1 MANNSLDKN
10 GLTYFWGNLKTH
22 IDKQVQHFIDINITY
37 DNNYTSG
44 TFIINNPSENYK
56 YFGMGNNSGYQCR
69 QIVLHD
75 GDLKYNAYCSNS
87 ENLEWVG
94 VKKDRIITVSVET
107 LTTTE
112 ISGTIT
118 VTYLPKFIT
127 LTQSEYDTLTTKD
140 SNTYYCIIG
149 D

>member
-1 MANNSLDKN
+1 MVNNYLDKN
-10 GLTYFWGNLKTH
+10 GLTYFWGKVKTN
-22 IDKQVQHFIDINITY
+22 IDKQVQHFIDINTTY

-56 YFGMGNNSGYQCR
+56 YFGGGNNSRYDCR
-69 QIVLHD
+69 EIVLHD
-75 GDLKYNAYCSNS
+75 SDLEYNAYCSNS
-87 ENLEWVG
+87 ENLEWVA

-118 VTYLPKFIT
+118 VIYLPKFVT
-127 LTQSEYDTLTTKD
+127 LTQSEYDTLATKD
-140 SNTYYCIIG
+140 SNTFYCIIG